1 MKREAFKMF
10 LKSGYEKEYE
20 RRHAA
25 IWPELKKMLSDGG
38 VYDYSIYWDKETNI
52 LFACQK
58 TKGEESSQDMG
69 ANPIVQKMVGL
80 YGRYHEGESRQFSGN
95 HTPA

>member
-52 LFACQK
+52 LFAARK
-58 TKGEESSQDMG
+58 RK
-69 ANPIVQKMVGL
+69 AKNPRKIWVPTLL
-80 YGRYHEGESRQFSGN
+80 YKNGGTIWQIS
-95 HTPA
+95 

>member
-52 LFACQK
+52 LFA
-58 TKGEESSQDMG
+58 
-69 ANPIVQKMVGL
+69 
-80 YGRYHEGESRQFSGN
+80 
-95 HTPA
+95 

>member
-38 VYDYSIYWDKETNI
+38 VYDTPSTGTKKPTSSLPARKRKAKNPRKIWVPTLLYKNGGTIWQI
-52 LFACQK
+52 L
-58 TKGEESSQDMG
+58 
-69 ANPIVQKMVGL
+69 
-80 YGRYHEGESRQFSGN
+80 
-95 HTPA
+95 

>member
-25 IWPELKKMLSDGG
+25 IWPELKRCCPTVECMITPSTG
-38 VYDYSIYWDKETNI
+38 
-52 LFACQK
+52 
-58 TKGEESSQDMG
+58 TKKPTSSLP
-69 ANPIVQKMVGL
+69 ARKRKAKNPRKIWVPALLYKMVGL

>member
-38 VYDYSIYWDKETNI
+38 QRNQHPLCLPENERRRI
-52 LFACQK
+52 LARYGCQPYC
-58 TKGEESSQDMG
+58 T
-69 ANPIVQKMVGL
+69 KMVGL

>member
-38 VYDYSIYWDKETNI
+38 VYDYC
-52 LFACQK
+52 L
-58 TKGEESSQDMG
+58 
-69 ANPIVQKMVGL
+69 L
-80 YGRYHEGESRQFSGN
+80 YTSDAADE
-95 HTPA
+95 

>member
-25 IWPELKKMLSDGG
+25 IWPELKKMLSD
-38 VYDYSIYWDKETNI
+38 
-52 LFACQK
+52 
-58 TKGEESSQDMG
+58 
-69 ANPIVQKMVGL
+69 VGRG
-80 YGRYHEGESRQFSGN
+80 YEQV
-95 HTPA
+95 T

>member
-25 IWPELKKMLSDGG
+25 IWPELKKMLSECMITPSTGTKKPTSSLPARKRKAKNPRKIWVPTLLYKNGG
-38 VYDYSIYWDKETNI
+38 TIWQIS
-52 LFACQK
+52 
-58 TKGEESSQDMG
+58 
-69 ANPIVQKMVGL
+69 
-80 YGRYHEGESRQFSGN
+80 
-95 HTPA
+95 

>member
-52 LFACQK
+52 LFACQI
-58 TKGEESSQDMG
+58 TKGEESSIWV
-69 ANPIVQKMVGL
+69 PTLL
-80 YGRYHEGESRQFSGN
+80 YKNGGTIWQIS
-95 HTPA
+95 